1 MQFELASTIHHKF
14 LGLDFSPSSKIFLLH
29 TFVKLHHCILLLILG
44 RAKPVPPPRS
54 HSLEQHNYADHKKQ
68 PTSST
73 SASITEGNDI
83 QAAAAPSSA
92 PSPSILS
99 NAVET
104 ESQESPGKNENL
116 IMGEQQ
122 FLNPTF
128 LD

>member
-1 MQFELASTIHHKF
+1 M
-14 LGLDFSPSSKIFLLH
+14 
-29 TFVKLHHCILLLILG
+29 
-44 RAKPVPPPRS
+44 PPPRS

-73 SASITEGNDI
+73 SALITEGNDT

-116 IMGEQQ
+116 IMGKQQ

-128 LD
+128 F

>member
-1 MQFELASTIHHKF
+1 MF
-14 LGLDFSPSSKIFLLH
+14 LH
-29 TFVKLHHCILLLILG
+29 VCVKLHHCILLLILG

-73 SASITEGNDI
+73 SASITEGNDT
-83 QAAAAPSSA
+83 QAAAA

-116 IMGEQQ
+116 IMGKQQ
-122 FLNPTF
+122 FFYQFYRVCHVDSLS
-128 LD
+128 L

>member
-1 MQFELASTIHHKF
+1 M
-14 LGLDFSPSSKIFLLH
+14 
-29 TFVKLHHCILLLILG
+29 
-44 RAKPVPPPRS
+44 PPPRS

-73 SASITEGNDI
+73 SASIRTEGNDT
-83 QAAAAPSSA
+83 QVAA

-116 IMGEQQ
+116 IMGKQQ

-128 LD
+128 RGRYFAEKAQKCPGR